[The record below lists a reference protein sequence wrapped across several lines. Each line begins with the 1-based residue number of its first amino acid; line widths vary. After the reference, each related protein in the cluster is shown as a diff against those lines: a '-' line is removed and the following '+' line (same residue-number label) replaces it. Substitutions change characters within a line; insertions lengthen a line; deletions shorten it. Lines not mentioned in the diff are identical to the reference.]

1 VKYQS
6 EQVRDALAAE
16 YALGTL
22 QGPAR
27 RRFERSLKEDPR
39 LRQLVAQWQTRLAP
53 LDALIEPVRPPARVW
68 QAVRD
73 RIEAGSRRRALGG
86 VRGFWTNLGF
96 WRGAALASAAV
107 AAALAVA
114 LVVIAPATQPR
125 DTMVVVMSDDNSAP
139 AMTVSWP
146 TQQTGNPKLRIR
158 VLGHPDMPAGTAW
171 ELWVITG
178 GDRKPVSLGLINTD
192 PTQELVIP
200 QKLAPVINSAWGL
213 AMSVEPRGGSPT
225 GLPTGPVIYKGQRI
239 GL

>member
-22 QGPAR
+22 QGRAR
-27 RRFERSLKEDPR
+27 RRFERSLKDDPQ
-39 LRQLVAQWQTRLAP
+39 LRQLVLQWQGRLAP

-68 QAVRD
+68 RAIRG
-73 RIEAGSRRRALGG
+73 RIEAGSGRRTLTGWGG
-86 VRGFWTNLGF
+86 FSASLGF
-96 WRGAALASAAV
+96 WRGAAIASAA
-107 AAALAVA
+107 AAVALAVTLA
-114 LVVIAPATQPR
+114 VITPATHLR
-125 DTMVVVMSDDNSAP
+125 DTMVVVMSDDKSAP

-146 TQQTGNPKLRIR
+146 TQQAGSPKLRIR
-158 VLGHPDMPAGTAW
+158 VFGHPDMPAGTAW
-171 ELWVITG
+171 ELWMLPG
-178 GDRKPVSLGLINTD
+178 GDQKPVSLGLINTD

-213 AMSVEPRGGSPT
+213 AMSVEPQGGSPT